1 MNIIFLGAP
10 GSGKGTQAEIL
21 SNKLGIKTIST
32 GEVLRKEVQKKSEAG
47 ILAKSFMNSGKLVPD
62 ELVINIIKNSLS
74 EDGYKKGFILDGFPR
89 NISQAEKLD
98 EMLGFINKKIELV
111 FNFEVEEEVLIK
123 RILGRF
129 LCKNCGAVYNRFF
142 KLPKQDGICDQC
154 SECNFE
160 SRSDDTEETINN
172 RLKVYREST
181 EPLIEYYKKN
191 NLLFSI
197 SGIKSPP
204 LISEELVKVVYNFSK

>member
-89 NISQAEKLD
+89 NISQAENLD

>member
-21 SNKLGIKTIST
+21 SKKLDIKTIST
-32 GEVLRKEVQKKSEAG
+32 GEVLRKEVQEQSEVG
-47 ILAKSFMNSGKLVPD
+47 ILAKSYMNSGRLVPD
-62 ELVINIIKNSLS
+62 ELVINIIKNRLS
-74 EDGYKKGFILDGFPR
+74 GDDYKKGFILDGFPR
-89 NISQAEKLD
+89 NMSQAEKLD
-98 EMLGFINKKIELV
+98 EMLKVINKKIELV
-111 FNFEVEEEVLIK
+111 FNFEVEEGVLIK

-129 LCKNCGAVYNRFF
+129 SCKSCGAVYNRFF
-142 KLPKQDGICDQC
+142 KLPKQEGVCDQC
-154 SECNFE
+154 SKGDFE

-197 SGIKSPP
+197 SGVKSPP
-204 LISEELVKVVYNFSK
+204 LISEELVKAVYNFSK